1 MESYF
6 KKAGF
11 ALSNQSNNGG
21 DGSKPLLDK
30 GEAGV
35 YSTNSVEIF

>member
-6 KKAGF
+6 KKEGF

-21 DGSKPLLDK
+21 MEVNPCLT
-30 GEAGV
+30 GV
-35 YSTNSVEIF
+35 R

>member
-6 KKAGF
+6 KKEGF

-21 DGSKPLLDK
+21 RGEGSKVP
-30 GEAGV
+30 A
-35 YSTNSVEIF
+35 